1 MKLGLMISGMVP
13 HVIPDLGDLPD
24 LARDLEAAGA
34 DEFVIGEHLL
44 QSPDMGHPGAGNPKT
59 HWDFGRPFL
68 DPYVALAAIS
78 ATTERADLTTGAV
91 LGAARPAI
99 VLAKTVA
106 SLDVLSGGRASLGV
120 APGWWAPELEAA
132 GVRLDERLAKVDELI
147 SVCRLLW
154 GEQPVSFSGRWT
166 RFENMWSYP
175 RPIRGAKTPIWFGG
189 RPSKSTMTR
198 VVCACDGWM
207 ASQAASFDE
216 IATAVELL
224 NDACATYDRSIDDF
238 GIRAT
243 VLPTIGG
250 DDNGLE
256 VTLERSVTYARR
268 LLSIGVTN
276 VCLPLARLVSS
287 RDEASYFVRSFRE
300 SITA

>member
-1 MKLGLMISGMVP
+1 MISGMVP
-13 HVIPDLGDLPD
+13 HVIPNLAGLPN

-44 QSPDMGHPGAGNPKT
+44 QSPDMGHPNAGSAKIL
-59 HWDFGRPFL
+59 WDSDRPFL
-68 DPYVALAAIS
+68 DPYVTLAAIS
-78 ATTERADLTTGAV
+78 VTTERADLTTGAV
-91 LGAARPAI
+91 LGATRPAI

-132 GVRLDERLAKVDELI
+132 GVHLDERLARVDELI
-147 SVCRLLW
+147 SVCRALW
-154 GEQPVSFSGRWT
+154 GEQPVSFSGRWAK
-166 RFENMWSYP
+166 FENMWSYP
-175 RPIRGAKTPIWFGG
+175 RPIRGSKTPIWFGG

-198 VVCACDGWM
+198 VVRTCDGWM
-207 ASQAASFDE
+207 ASQASSFDE
-216 IATAVELL
+216 IATAVKLL

-243 VLPTIGG
+243 VPPTIRE

-256 VTLERSVTYARR
+256 LTLERSVTYARR

-287 RDEASYFVRSFRE
+287 RDEATYFVRSFSE
-300 SITA
+300 SFVG